1 MNYISTNLKLNNKTF
16 KLKINK
22 KDILSKNQKYSLAE
36 KFGSS
41 KLKSLNWY
49 RDGYAIID
57 VFNKKEHDKNILKIF
72 SEIKKIL
79 KINKKK
85 KFKVQKYHEM
95 VSDNEHAKLIKK
107 TAR

>member
-57 VFNKKEHDKNILKIF
+57 VFNKKEHDKNILKI
-72 SEIKKIL
+72 STELIKML
-79 KINKKK
+79 KI
-85 KFKVQKYHEM
+85 
-95 VSDNEHAKLIKK
+95 DLIMNI
-107 TAR
+107 